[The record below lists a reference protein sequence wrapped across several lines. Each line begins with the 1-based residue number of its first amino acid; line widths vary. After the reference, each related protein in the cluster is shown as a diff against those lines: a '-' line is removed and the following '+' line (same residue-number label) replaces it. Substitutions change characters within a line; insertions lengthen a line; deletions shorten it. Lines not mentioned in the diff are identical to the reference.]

1 MSLLSG
7 LPGIVE
13 AAKKEYEETKSGD
26 FRTTSKKGNS
36 LSNLIVQG
44 ENLSFMKYL
53 AEKRGLAG
61 GIKLI
66 YVDPPF
72 FSGTNYQA
80 RIKTKSPL
88 TGEVPAFKIVAYED
102 KWAQGMDEYLKML
115 ASRLF
120 MMKDLLSEDGCLW
133 MHLDWHVVHYVK
145 IIMDEI
151 FGEKNFINEIIWHY
165 KSGGTSK
172 NHFSRKHDTLLFYG
186 KETKTPLDIPKEKSY
201 NRERKPYRFKGVKEY
216 RDELGW
222 YTMVN
227 MKDVWHIDMVGRTSN
242 ERTGYATQKPEAL
255 LERIIGSCTK
265 EGEICADFFCGAGT
279 AAAVAQKLGRIWI
292 ACDGGDMAVSFAEK
306 RLAKAGA
313 SFEIMK
319 DALKERKTE
328 GGIDIKIEIINTSFE
343 GKKLIRTEITNYRP
357 DIKNLPLEKEGR
369 KIIKEL
375 SEKDSLSLI
384 DYFSM
389 DFDYDGEIHRSDVYY
404 FKDREN
410 ECICC
415 EKILKKWGKIS
426 IKVTDI
432 FGNVFMKTL
441 DLSAGAGIS

>member
-1 MSLLSG
+1 
-7 LPGIVE
+7 
-13 AAKKEYEETKSGD
+13 
-26 FRTTSKKGNS
+26 
-36 LSNLIVQG
+36 
-44 ENLSFMKYL
+44 
-53 AEKRGLAG
+53 
-61 GIKLI
+61 
-66 YVDPPF
+66 
-72 FSGTNYQA
+72 
-80 RIKTKSPL
+80 
-88 TGEVPAFKIVAYED
+88 
-102 KWAQGMDEYLKML
+102 
-115 ASRLF
+115 
-120 MMKDLLSEDGCLW
+120 
-133 MHLDWHVVHYVK
+133 
-145 IIMDEI
+145 
-151 FGEKNFINEIIWHY
+151 
-165 KSGGTSK
+165 
-172 NHFSRKHDTLLFYG
+172 
-186 KETKTPLDIPKEKSY
+186 
-201 NRERKPYRFKGVKEY
+201 
-216 RDELGW
+216 
-222 YTMVN
+222 
-227 MKDVWHIDMVGRTSN
+227 MVGRTSN

-279 AAAVAQKLGRIWI
+279 AAAVAQKLGRRWI

-328 GGIDIKIEIINTSFE
+328 GKIDIKIEIINTSFE